1 MALSRA
7 VKMPKTETD
16 IAVLQVKVNNIESD
30 ISEIKQ
36 DLKDVVTSISKNN
49 EETHKMLKE
58 MSTAST
64 AAHSSM
70 SDKISSLE
78 KWRWMLMGAGVVLGA
93 LGHNMLGSLL
103 K

>member
-1 MALSRA
+1 
-7 VKMPKTETD
+7 MPKTETD